1 MKIWQKVKEEI
12 LLVVSLTLYF
22 LSWLGFLMLI
32 KYLLLADYQIEAVGF
47 SIAFV
52 GALVLAKVVL
62 ILKGVPMGPWV
73 RSKAAW
79 VDVVLR
85 TVLYSFGVFVVLV
98 LEKGFEDRHKYDGFT
113 ASVVTL
119 FEHTDIYHFWL
130 NLICLSVAL
139 LSYNILTVVQKNLG
153 NGALLRMF
161 LQPLP
166 DNPTKPEKE

>member
-1 MKIWQKVKEEI
+1 MQIWQKIKEE
-12 LLVVSLTLYF
+12 LVLVVSLTLYF

-32 KYLLLADYQIEAVGF
+32 KYLLLADYQIEAVGL
-47 SIAFV
+47 SIALV

-79 VDVVLR
+79 IDVVLR
-85 TVLYSFGVFVVLV
+85 TILYSFGVFVILV
-98 LEKGFEDRHKYDGFT
+98 FEKAFEDRHQYDSFT
-113 ASVVTL
+113 ASVLSL

-139 LSYNILTVVQKNLG
+139 LSYNMLTVVQKNLG

-161 LQPLP
+161 LRPP
-166 DNPTKPEKE
+166 PENEKNEK